1 MSPCQ
6 CQKFIPEGLHEVQH
20 PTPLKPQHSPAK
32 QTMPTCGA
40 KTQHADDTYDM
51 QPVLPENEIKH
62 IQRAMCTTSYCA
74 SALDNTGIMAL
85 NDLAAS
91 QAPAKQSTK
100 DALMQLLDFL
110 STHPNA
116 KIRHYESPMIL
127 QMHSNASHL

>member
-1 MSPCQ
+1 
-6 CQKFIPEGLHEVQH
+6 
-20 PTPLKPQHSPAK
+20 
-32 QTMPTCGA
+32 
-40 KTQHADDTYDM
+40 M
-51 QPVLPENEIKH
+51 QPVLPDNEIKH
-62 IQRAMCTTSYCA
+62 VQRAVDITSYYA
-74 SALDNTGIMAL
+74 TSLDNTALMAL